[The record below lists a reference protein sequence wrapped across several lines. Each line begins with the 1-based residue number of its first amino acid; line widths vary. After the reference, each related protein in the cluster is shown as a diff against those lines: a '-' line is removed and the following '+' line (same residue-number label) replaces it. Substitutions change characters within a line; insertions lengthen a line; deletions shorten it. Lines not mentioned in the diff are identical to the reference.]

1 LNNNEKFSCID
12 LFYSPLK
19 SIIKEEL
26 PLSEVFPYTYNP
38 NRSKFYHTNVTL
50 NGDNSV
56 NFDII
61 IENILK
67 QIKKNKE
74 DAKHVVIFDNISVIP
89 NISENLIENINK
101 LVEFSHHNVFNI

>member
-1 LNNNEKFSCID
+1 MNNNEKFSCID